1 MVELTGFADM
11 KQSIRREG
19 AILKRIEKY
28 GIKPNEN
35 LGQHFLID
43 QGAID
48 LLANS
53 VTPGNKVIE
62 IGAGIGQLTEALA
75 QRASNV
81 VSIEI
86 DRRYEDVLDEIV
98 AENPNVA
105 IIFGDALATRFE
117 DFFPKRKGDAH
128 DQTGVQ
134 IVASLPYHITE
145 PFLHK
150 LIGLPVESIT
160 LVVGQRLATAI
171 QAQSESS
178 LEFGQLTLLSQTF
191 FDTEVLATLGRDQF
205 YPAPRTE
212 SAIVRFIPKEE
223 VEFRA
228 NRRAYLLRRLFL
240 TAKRSPLI
248 KNALKEGL
256 IDFFQVS
263 QIGISS
269 KQEHHHRMR
278 VLAKQDLK
286 LTALEYNSGSL
297 DPERP
302 INPRER
308 GILTQNQARKII
320 AEMRIPEGILDKPFT
335 QLDNKDLEILSK
347 ALRAA

>member
-1 MVELTGFADM
+1 MGEVTASADM
-11 KQSIRREG
+11 KHTTLPKS
-19 AILKRIEKY
+19 AIMERIERS
-28 GIKPNEN
+28 GMKPNEN

-48 LLANS
+48 LLADS

-75 QRASNV
+75 QRASSV

-86 DRRYEDVLDEIV
+86 DRRYEDVLDKVV
-98 AENPNVA
+98 AENPNVTV
-105 IIFGDALATRFE
+105 IFGDALATKFE
-117 DFFPKRKGDAH
+117 DFFPKRKRDGH
-128 DQTGVQ
+128 GQTGVQ

-178 LEFGQLTLLSQTF
+178 PEFGQLTLLSQTF

-205 YPAPRTE
+205 YPTPRTE

-228 NRRAYLLRRLFL
+228 NKRVYLLRRLFL

-256 IDFFQVS
+256 VDFSQVS
-263 QIGISS
+263 QIGTSS

-278 VLAKQDLK
+278 VLAKQDLRQA
-286 LTALEYNSGSL
+286 ALEYNSGSL

-302 INPRER
+302 IKPRER
-308 GILTQNQARKII
+308 GILTQNQAREII
-320 AEMRIPEGILDKPFT
+320 AEMRIPEEILDKPFE
-335 QLDNKDLEILSK
+335 QLDNKDLGILSK
-347 ALRAA
+347 ALRVV